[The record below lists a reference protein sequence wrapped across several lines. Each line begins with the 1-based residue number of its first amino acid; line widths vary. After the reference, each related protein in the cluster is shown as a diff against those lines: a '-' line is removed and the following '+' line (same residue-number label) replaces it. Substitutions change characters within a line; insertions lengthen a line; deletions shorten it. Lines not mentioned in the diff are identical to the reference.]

1 MMRSACGSLYIVVTA
16 QVIAD
21 VEEYVTTIDS
31 GSFTTVEMF
40 PAMSIQ
46 IPSELTRALTNQSTT
61 LRAVSYAYHN
71 VESLFPQ
78 GLTGVNRYNCDNTVV
93 VM

>member
-1 MMRSACGSLYIVVTA
+1 MWLVVTA
-16 QVIAD
+16 QVIVDA
-21 VEEYVTTIDS
+21 EEYVTTIDS

-46 IPSELTRALTNQSTT
+46 IPSEVARPLTNQSTT
-61 LRAVSYAYHN
+61 LRAVSYAYYN